1 MDFKELARGGIA
13 RGKMVVG
20 GKMMIGAAFVDAHLL
35 EAHIASY
42 PRVVI
47 NSDIDIKEMPKNA
60 PISHD
65 KDGMYYISYLSGL
78 DERELEEARSIIES
92 KKHEH
97 EKSDPIKLHE
107 RQKWEWAQTYV
118 DQVIAGNEYCCACKK
133 EVRV

>member
-1 MDFKELARGGIA
+1 
-13 RGKMVVG
+13 
-20 GKMMIGAAFVDAHLL
+20 MMIGTAFVDAHLL

-47 NSDIDIKEMPKNA
+47 NSDIDTTVMPQDV

-65 KDGMYYISYLSGL
+65 KDGMYCVSYLSGL
-78 DERELEEARSIIES
+78 DEKELKKVRSIIES
-92 KKHEH
+92 KKQ
-97 EKSDPIKLHE
+97 EKSDPTKLHE

-118 DQVIAGNEYCCACKK
+118 DQVINGNEYCCTCKK